1 MKSLNQFDF
10 KRPEE
15 VQSADGELLATNFDI
30 EFFNSLVE
38 YLELL
43 NTILIDWNNKMYI
56 FLKEF

>member
-10 KRPEE
+10 KRLEE

-43 NTILIDWNNKMYI
+43 NCILID
-56 FLKEF
+56 

>member
-43 NTILIDWNNKMYI
+43 NTILID
-56 FLKEF
+56 